1 MNQTNCT
8 AQALIRLAD
17 FSLISVTGTDRIAFL
32 QGQLTND
39 VTKLADGV
47 LMTAGYCSPKG
58 RLLATPRLF
67 SVGETVYMIV
77 TSDQVDVLLKRLK
90 MFVLRSKVSL
100 TKVEDLS
107 VYATF
112 DSTVK
117 SSLGLTFELGHAA
130 SELSANLDL
139 PQKRYLIIDKADR
152 QANGC
157 SCLFKASAIA
167 AGQTWVGAQTADQFV
182 PQAVNLECIGGIS
195 FTKGCYTGQEIVSRV
210 EHIGKTNRRAAVG
223 ILDTDTAPTPMTD
236 VVNADNKPCGCVI
249 DSVCVNGKTVV
260 MVQLNVGDID
270 NSSFKSTVNGVDLTL
285 YNLPYAYARAQ

>member
-8 AQALIRLAD
+8 AQALIRLVD
-17 FSLISVTGTDRIAFL
+17 FSLICVTGADRISFL

-39 VTKLADGV
+39 VTKLTDGV

-67 SVGETVYMIV
+67 SADQAVYLIV
-77 TSDQVDVLLKRLK
+77 KSDQVDALVKRLK
-90 MFVLRSKVSL
+90 MFVLRSKVTL

-112 DSTVK
+112 DATVK
-117 SSLGLTFELGHAA
+117 SSLGLAFELSRVDPQMAA
-130 SELSANLDL
+130 TLGLA
-139 PQKRYLIIDKADR
+139 QKRFLIIDKSDR

-157 SCLFKASAIA
+157 ACLFKACEIA
-167 AGQTWVGAQTADQFV
+167 AGQIWVGAQTADQFV

-223 ILDTDTAPTPMTD
+223 ILNTDQAPTPMTD
-236 VVNADNKPCGCVI
+236 VLNTENEPCGLVI
-249 DSVCVNGKTVV
+249 DAVCVNGKTVV
-260 MVQLNVGDID
+260 MAQLNVTDIG
-270 NSSFKSTVNGVDLTL
+270 NSSFQSTVNGVDLTL
-285 YNLPYAYARAQ
+285 YNLPYAYTRAR